1 MGIGRVLL
9 QVENHAQ
16 PDDARLLWPVPPF
29 AGLNRPSHRQRE
41 LDGLS
46 LSGCSGATCQQSVE
60 DVQIQEIER
69 LNHDIS
75 RQMIAVATHRRCC
88 ACWPFVLPQRQP
100 RHLPQQCIC
109 AAKRRAAMPR
119 PGTLPDPAFLCAR
132 LQRTRCLGNNGLP
145 PEPRVRRRGE
155 VPFGSFPISFGGI

>member
-1 MGIGRVLL
+1 MPDDLIDLSLGTWVLVASSL

-16 PDDARLLWPVPPF
+16 PNDARLLWPVPPF

-75 RQMIAVATHRRCC
+75 RQMIAVATH
-88 ACWPFVLPQRQP
+88 AD
-100 RHLPQQCIC
+100 
-109 AAKRRAAMPR
+109 AAHAGLSCSLNASC
-119 PGTLPDPAFLCAR
+119 GIFH
-132 LQRTRCLGNNGLP
+132 NNAS
-145 PEPRVRRRGE
+145 VRRSGELRCRGQVHFRIRLSSAHVFSGHDALE
-155 VPFGSFPISFGGI
+155 IMGCLQSLE